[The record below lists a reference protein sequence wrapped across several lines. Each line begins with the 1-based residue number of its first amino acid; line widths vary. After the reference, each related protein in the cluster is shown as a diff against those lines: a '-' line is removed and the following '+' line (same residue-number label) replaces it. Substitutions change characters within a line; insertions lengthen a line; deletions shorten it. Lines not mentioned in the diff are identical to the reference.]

1 MIRTKM
7 VWLLSWLVI
16 VAWSVPACAPATP
29 AAPPAAGGPP
39 LNVLATETFLA
50 DIAQNVAGDR
60 LKVGSLLPVGIDP
73 HSFEPA
79 PQDVAKVAAS
89 QVLIVNG
96 AGLESFLSKLL
107 DNAGGQRQVIVASAG
122 LASRAPGPGEVRDA
136 DHPEGDPHF
145 WLDPIMV
152 VKYVE
157 NIRAGLSQ
165 ADPAGAAIY
174 ARNAAAYSA
183 QLKELDAWIAAQVQS
198 IPAERRLLVT
208 NHESLGY
215 YADRYGFKI
224 VGAVVPSFSSA
235 ASPSAQQLAQLVNA
249 IKASGAP
256 AVFLETGSNPQLAQQ
271 VAQETGIKVVA
282 DLYTHSLSPPGGPA
296 PSYLEMMRYNTR
308 VIVDALK

>member
-1 MIRTKM
+1 MIHSKIAR
-7 VWLLSWLVI
+7 LLSWLIV
-16 VAWSVPACAPATP
+16 VAWGLPACAPAGP
-29 AAPPAAGGPP
+29 SAQPAGGAP
-39 LNVLATETFLA
+39 LAVLATETFLA

-60 LKVGSLLPVGIDP
+60 LKVAALLPVGTDP

-96 AGLESFLSKLL
+96 GGLESFLSKLL
-107 DNAGGQRQVIVASAG
+107 DNAGGQRLVIVASAG
-122 LASRAPGPGEVRDA
+122 LTSRTPGAGEISNA
-136 DHPEGDPHF
+136 DHPTGDPHF

-152 VKYVE
+152 VKYVD

-165 ADPAGAAIY
+165 ADPAGAAVY
-174 ARNAAAYSA
+174 AKNAEAYSA
-183 QLKELDAWIAAQVQS
+183 QLKELDTWIAAQVQQ
-198 IPAERRLLVT
+198 IPPERRLLVT
-208 NHESLGY
+208 NHENLGY

-224 VGAVVPSFSSA
+224 VGAVVPSFSSD

-256 AVFLETGSNPQLAQQ
+256 AVFLETSSNPQLAQQ

-282 DLYTHSLSPPGGPA
+282 DLYTHSISPPGGPA
-296 PSYLEMMRYNTR
+296 PSYIEMMRYDTR
-308 VIVDALK
+308 AIVDALK

>member
-1 MIRTKM
+1 MDHKRI

-16 VAWSVPACAPATP
+16 VAWSVPACAPA
-29 AAPPAAGGPP
+29 PPAVPPPAGGSP

-60 LKVGSLLPVGIDP
+60 LKVASLLPAGIDP

-122 LASRAPGPGEVRDA
+122 LASRAPGPGEVSDA
-136 DHPEGDPHF
+136 DHPGGDPHF

-165 ADPAGAAIY
+165 ADPAGADSY
-174 ARNAAAYSA
+174 ARNAEAYSA
-183 QLKELDAWIAAQVQS
+183 QLKALDTWIAAQVQS

-215 YADRYGFKI
+215 YADRYGFKV
-224 VGAVVPSFSSA
+224 VGAVVPSFSSD

-249 IKASGAP
+249 IKATSAP

-308 VIVDALK
+308 AIVDALK